1 MAPYRITEVGFDQ
14 REAVFLRTTIE
25 MASSYEVAEWLWV
38 GGRDADV
45 ILVNTDREEFA
56 AEFISDKS
64 SSSNFRTI
72 LIGCSSNDKMR
83 DSFSYT
89 LKKPISYSVIT
100 TLLLELEIE
109 LALSAVEET
118 SSPITEEEEEIG
130 QEEGAT
136 LSLNKQ
142 MFIGEGSQPE
152 IGHVS
157 TSLPIGDDQLQSTP
171 HIPVDEDSD
180 YDVYDLLMD
189 SEFDHFQ
196 SEGSK
201 KPSSTPQQVKDK
213 QSEKTGKSRWIEV
226 YRKMSRPPRRFH
238 ENKYFLGLIR
248 KLVLVGDPTE
258 ISHFIYPS
266 VRIYPD
272 QQIFAHKSCYGLSP
286 ELFSARAFGFSNHEL
301 IKPDEQ
307 VPPEGW
313 DARPLWLL
321 FYLAA
326 LYGSGGRL
334 MENNTTEDRLSL
346 TSEPDFEV
354 VPHDLDYRKIADY
367 MMTIESQDIQ
377 KIADGAGVN
386 VKTVIDFCN
395 ACQEIDLIDRTPSAH
410 SEAELSTEISVN
422 ETPKVLMFGK
432 AEVVKKGMLN
442 SFISKLK
449 DAG

>member
-1 MAPYRITEVGFDQ
+1 
-14 REAVFLRTTIE
+14 
-25 MASSYEVAEWLWV
+25 
-38 GGRDADV
+38 
-45 ILVNTDREEFA
+45 
-56 AEFISDKS
+56 
-64 SSSNFRTI
+64 
-72 LIGCSSNDKMR
+72 
-83 DSFSYT
+83 
-89 LKKPISYSVIT
+89 
-100 TLLLELEIE
+100 
-109 LALSAVEET
+109 
-118 SSPITEEEEEIG
+118 
-130 QEEGAT
+130 
-136 LSLNKQ
+136 
-142 MFIGEGSQPE
+142 
-152 IGHVS
+152 
-157 TSLPIGDDQLQSTP
+157 
-171 HIPVDEDSD
+171 
-180 YDVYDLLMD
+180 
-189 SEFDHFQ
+189 
-196 SEGSK
+196 
-201 KPSSTPQQVKDK
+201 
-213 QSEKTGKSRWIEV
+213 
-226 YRKMSRPPRRFH
+226 
-238 ENKYFLGLIR
+238 
-248 KLVLVGDPTE
+248 
-258 ISHFIYPS
+258 
-266 VRIYPD
+266 
-272 QQIFAHKSCYGLSP
+272 
-286 ELFSARAFGFSNHEL
+286 L

-354 VPHDLDYRKIADY
+354 VPHDLDYRKIAEY
-367 MMTIESQDIQ
+367 MMTNESQDIQ